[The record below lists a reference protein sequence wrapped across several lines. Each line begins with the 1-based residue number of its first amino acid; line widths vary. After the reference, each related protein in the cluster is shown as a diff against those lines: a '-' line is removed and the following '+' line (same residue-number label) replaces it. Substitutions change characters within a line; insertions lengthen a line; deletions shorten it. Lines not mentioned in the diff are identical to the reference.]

1 MIILIVINLIFIAL
15 NIFNLCAKFYKLYEV
30 NIIMNIE
37 TLRNKARKQ
46 GLFIRKSPDHVT
58 GGYMI
63 VDTNNTIQAGQY
75 QGLSLDEIENI
86 LMNKF

>member
-1 MIILIVINLIFIAL
+1 
-15 NIFNLCAKFYKLYEV
+15 
-30 NIIMNIE
+30 MNIE

-75 QGLSLDEIENI
+75 QGLSLDEIEKY
-86 LMNKF
+86 LDE